1 MVTRHTL
8 KVVLVEPAGKINIGS
23 VARLCEN
30 FHVDELRLVSPKC
43 NYLDQEAKKM
53 AVRGIKILEGA
64 KIYKNL
70 NSALSDCT
78 RIIATCGRKDH
89 GEIPLSSN
97 KDALCW
103 AHQSKREERIAL
115 VFGREDR
122 GLSNEELLK
131 ANKVI
136 SLNTSKNYPSLNL
149 SHAVAIV
156 LHQFN
161 QYNELDLLKS
171 NKITSHPANLIKLED
186 CINDAG
192 NLLLDIGFLMN
203 HTYKS
208 KMKKIKQLLQRAEI
222 KDDEVALIRGI
233 ISQTRWAIKNKND
246 SFNQKA
252 TIDKKDL

>member
-1 MVTRHTL
+1 MTTKKAL
-8 KVVLVEPAGKINIGS
+8 KVVLVEPAGTINIGS

-30 FHVDELRLVSPKC
+30 FSVNELRLVSPKC
-43 NYLDQEAKKM
+43 DYLAQESKKM
-53 AVRGIKILEGA
+53 AVKGIKILEDA
-64 KIYKNL
+64 KVYKDL
-70 NSALSDCT
+70 NSALSDCS

-97 KDALCW
+97 KNALCW
-103 AHQSKREERIAL
+103 ALESKREENIAL

-136 SLNTSKNYPSLNL
+136 SLNTNENYPSLNL

-161 QYNELDLLKS
+161 QI
-171 NKITSHPANLIKLED
+171 NKIDLIKPSKIISPPADLVKLED
-186 CINDAG
+186 CINDTG
-192 NLLLDIGFLMN
+192 TLLLEIGFLMK
-203 HTYKS
+203 HTYKA
-208 KMKKIKQLLQRAEI
+208 KMKKIKQLLIRGEI

-233 ISQTRWAIKNKND
+233 ISQTRWAIKNK
-246 SFNQKA
+246 K
-252 TIDKKDL
+252 LE

>member
-1 MVTRHTL
+1 MATKKSL
-8 KVVLVEPAGKINIGS
+8 KVVLVEPAGTINVGS

-30 FHVDELRLVSPKC
+30 FSIDELRLVSPKC
-43 NYLDQEAKKM
+43 DYLAQEAKKM
-53 AVRGIKILEGA
+53 ALRGLKILEDA
-64 KIYKNL
+64 KVYKDI
-70 NSALSDCT
+70 NSALSDCS

-89 GEIPLSSN
+89 GEIPLNSN

-103 AHQSKREERIAL
+103 ALESESEEKIAL

-136 SLNTSKNYPSLNL
+136 SLNTSQNYPSLNL

-156 LHQFN
+156 LHQLNQFN
-161 QYNELDLLKS
+161 EIDLIKPNRTKS
-171 NKITSHPANLIKLED
+171 NPANLLKLEN

-192 NLLLDIGFLMN
+192 SLLLDIGFLMK
-203 HTYKS
+203 HTYKA
-208 KMKKIKQLLQRAEI
+208 KMTKIKQLLIRAEI

-233 ISQTRWAIKNKND
+233 ISQARWAIKNKND
-246 SFNQKA
+246 
-252 TIDKKDL
+252 

>member
-1 MVTRHTL
+1 MTTKKSIKL
-8 KVVLVEPAGKINIGS
+8 VLVEPAGSINVGS

-30 FHVDELRLVSPKC
+30 FNVNELRLVSPKC
-43 NYLDQEAKKM
+43 DYLGQESKKM
-53 AVRGIKILEGA
+53 SVRGLKILEEA
-64 KIYKNL
+64 KVYKDL
-70 NSALSDCT
+70 NSALSDCS

-89 GEIPLSSN
+89 GEIPLNSN

-103 AHQSKREERIAL
+103 AFESEREETIAL

-161 QYNELDLLKS
+161 QFNELDLLKP
-171 NKITSHPANLIKLED
+171 NRETSHPANLITLED

-192 NLLLDIGFLMN
+192 SLLLSIGFLMK
-203 HTYKS
+203 HTYKA
-208 KMKKIKQLLQRAEI
+208 KMTKIKQLLIRAEI

-233 ISQTRWAIKNKND
+233 ISQARWAIKNKND
-246 SFNQKA
+246 
-252 TIDKKDL
+252 

>member
-1 MVTRHTL
+1 MVNKKTL
-8 KVVLVEPAGKINIGS
+8 IVILVEPLGPINVGS

-30 FHVDELRLVSPKC
+30 FSVHELRLVSPKC

-53 AVRGIKILEGA
+53 AVRGVKILEKA
-64 KIYKNL
+64 ILYEDL
-70 NSALSDCT
+70 NSALSDCS
-78 RIIATCGRKDH
+78 RIIATCGRKEH
-89 GEIPLSSN
+89 GAIPLNSN

-103 AHQSKREERIAL
+103 AHESEREETIAL

-136 SLNTSKNYPSLNL
+136 SLNTSENYPSLNL

-161 QYNELDLLKS
+161 QLNELDLLTI
-171 NKITSHPANLIKLED
+171 NKKISYPANLIKLED

-192 NLLLDIGFLMN
+192 SLLLDIGFLMK
-203 HTYKS
+203 HTYEA
-208 KMKKIKQLLQRAEI
+208 KMAKIKKLLIRGEI

-233 ISQTRWAIKNKND
+233 ISQARWKIKNKND
-246 SFNQKA
+246 
-252 TIDKKDL
+252 

>member
-1 MVTRHTL
+1 MTSNTL
-8 KVVLVEPAGKINIGS
+8 KVILVEPAGAINIGS

-43 NYLDQEAKKM
+43 DYLNQEAKKM
-53 AVRGIKILEGA
+53 AVRGIKILEAA

-89 GEIPLSSN
+89 GEIPLYSN

-103 AHQSKREERIAL
+103 GLNSKRKETIAL

-161 QYNELDLLKS
+161 QYNELDLVKS
-171 NKITSHPANLIKLED
+171 KKIVSHPANLIKLED

-192 NLLLDIGFLMN
+192 NLLLDIGFLMK
-203 HTYKS
+203 HTYKA
-208 KMKKIKQLLQRAEI
+208 KMLKIKQLLQRSEI

-233 ISQTRWAIKNKND
+233 ISQARWAIKNKTYSSNKEA
-246 SFNQKA
+246 S
-252 TIDKKDL
+252 IYRKDL

>member
-1 MVTRHTL
+1 MVTPQIL
-8 KVVLVEPAGKINIGS
+8 KVVLVEPAGPINVGS

-30 FHVDELRLVSPKC
+30 FNVNELRLVSPKC
-43 NYLDQEAKKM
+43 DYLAQEAKKM
-53 AVRGIKILEGA
+53 SVRGLKILEEA
-64 KIYKNL
+64 KVYKDL
-70 NSALSDCT
+70 NSALSDCS

-89 GEIPLSSN
+89 GEIPLNSN

-103 AHQSKREERIAL
+103 ALESEREETIAL

-136 SLNTSKNYPSLNL
+136 SLNTSENYPSLNL

-161 QYNELDLLKS
+161 QFNELDLLKP
-171 NKITSHPANLIKLED
+171 NRETSHPASLITLED
-186 CINDAG
+186 CINDVG
-192 NLLLDIGFLMN
+192 SLLLSIGFLMK
-203 HTYKS
+203 HTYKA
-208 KMKKIKQLLQRAEI
+208 KMTKIKQLLIRAEI

-233 ISQTRWAIKNKND
+233 ISQARWAIKNKND
-246 SFNQKA
+246 
-252 TIDKKDL
+252 

>member
-1 MVTRHTL
+1 MAYKKTL
-8 KVVLVEPAGKINIGS
+8 KVVLVEPAGTINIGS

-30 FHVDELRLVSPKC
+30 FGVNELRLVSPKC
-43 NYLDQEAKKM
+43 DYLAKEAKYMSVK
-53 AVRGIKILEGA
+53 GLKILEEA
-64 KIYKNL
+64 SLYKDL
-70 NSALSDCT
+70 NSALLDCS

-89 GEIPLSSN
+89 GEIPLNSN
-97 KDALCW
+97 KEALRW
-103 AHQSKREERIAL
+103 ALESEREEKIAI

-156 LHQFN
+156 LHQLHQF
-161 QYNELDLLKS
+161 NELNSSKTTKTISD
-171 NKITSHPANLIKLED
+171 PANLIKLED

-192 NLLLDIGFLMN
+192 SLLIDIGFLMQ
-203 HTYKS
+203 HTYKA
-208 KMKKIKQLLQRAEI
+208 KMTKIKKLLLRSEI

-233 ISQTRWAIKNKND
+233 ISQVRWAIKNKNV
-246 SFNQKA
+246 
-252 TIDKKDL
+252 